1 MGTDFSSGE
10 CKTIGKIKIP
20 PAMDEYYDFG
30 NSVTF
35 TSDDKYQLH
44 VNVNL
49 AADWRSVVGYCK
61 LTGVFSADFSSF
73 SGSCV
78 QYDVTAP
85 GYEGKTYAWKGVIE
99 KNPETVSML
108 KTVKMKN
115 MHKAVHYEKKALK
128 T

>member
-1 MGTDFSSGE
+1 MGTDFSSGA

-20 PAMDEYYDFG
+20 PAMDEYYDFE

-49 AADWRSVVGYCK
+49 TADWRSVIGYCK
-61 LTGVFSADFSSF
+61 LTGVFSEDFSSF